1 MARKKLT
8 LSINEQL
15 TESMKIQAVKEK
27 RDVSDIVEQLFR
39 EYLKR
44 IKQAFECAASRF
56 LRRRRVDRR
65 FPSYDGATSSLAIP
79 QKQRDQEFPRDKL
92 TFHHGKLT

>member
-8 LSINEQL
+8 LSVDEQL

-44 IKQAFECAASRF
+44 VKS
-56 LRRRRVDRR
+56 
-65 FPSYDGATSSLAIP
+65 
-79 QKQRDQEFPRDKL
+79 QK
-92 TFHHGKLT
+92 

>member
-8 LSINEQL
+8 LSVEEQL
-15 TESMKIQAVKEK
+15 TEAMKIQAVREK

-44 IKQAFECAASRF
+44 VK
-56 LRRRRVDRR
+56 
-65 FPSYDGATSSLAIP
+65 G
-79 QKQRDQEFPRDKL
+79 QK
-92 TFHHGKLT
+92 

>member
-8 LSINEQL
+8 LSVDEQL
-15 TESMKIQAVKEK
+15 TESIKIQAVKEK

-44 IKQAFECAASRF
+44 VK
-56 LRRRRVDRR
+56 
-65 FPSYDGATSSLAIP
+65 G
-79 QKQRDQEFPRDKL
+79 QK
-92 TFHHGKLT
+92 

>member
-8 LSINEQL
+8 LSVDERL
-15 TESMKIQAVKEK
+15 TESIKIQAVKEK

-44 IKQAFECAASRF
+44 IR
-56 LRRRRVDRR
+56 
-65 FPSYDGATSSLAIP
+65 G
-79 QKQRDQEFPRDKL
+79 QK
-92 TFHHGKLT
+92 

>member
-1 MARKKLT
+1 MPRKKLT
-8 LSINEQL
+8 LSVDEQL

-44 IKQAFECAASRF
+44 VK
-56 LRRRRVDRR
+56 
-65 FPSYDGATSSLAIP
+65 G
-79 QKQRDQEFPRDKL
+79 QK
-92 TFHHGKLT
+92 

>member
-8 LSINEQL
+8 LSVDEQL
-15 TESMKIQAVKEK
+15 TESMKIQAVREK

-44 IKQAFECAASRF
+44 VK
-56 LRRRRVDRR
+56 
-65 FPSYDGATSSLAIP
+65 G
-79 QKQRDQEFPRDKL
+79 QK
-92 TFHHGKLT
+92 

>member
-8 LSINEQL
+8 LSVDEQL

-44 IKQAFECAASRF
+44 IK
-56 LRRRRVDRR
+56 
-65 FPSYDGATSSLAIP
+65 G
-79 QKQRDQEFPRDKL
+79 QK
-92 TFHHGKLT
+92 

>member
-8 LSINEQL
+8 LSIDEQL

-44 IKQAFECAASRF
+44 VK
-56 LRRRRVDRR
+56 
-65 FPSYDGATSSLAIP
+65 G
-79 QKQRDQEFPRDKL
+79 QK
-92 TFHHGKLT
+92 

>member
-8 LSINEQL
+8 LSVDEQL
-15 TESMKIQAVKEK
+15 TESIKIQAVKEK

-44 IKQAFECAASRF
+44 IKS
-56 LRRRRVDRR
+56 
-65 FPSYDGATSSLAIP
+65 
-79 QKQRDQEFPRDKL
+79 QK
-92 TFHHGKLT
+92 